1 VKNRAPQDN
10 GRGQVCGARARA
22 VSTLLVLLI
31 AACSGRKETQSQEAG
46 TGSPGTT
53 RAQAML
59 DAQVAATVGGDPLSL
74 KAFERYLSDNAGD
87 AEDDEAE
94 QANAIKSRLL
104 DQMIEEQILLRASQG
119 LGVTVSEAEIDDYL
133 SQIGVSEGEAEVA
146 GGEGKE
152 AFREKVRQSLVLQKV
167 KDRAVLSK
175 VEVTPGEVD
184 DYLKKQPETA
194 RVPRSVVLRQILIDD
209 KSLAERLSA
218 QLAKDPAKFE
228 AVARDSSVA
237 PDKGQARA
245 YSEDELPTEIK
256 DAAFKLEPGQVSPV
270 VEYAGAYLI
279 FQQVRKMEAQDADIR
294 DVKRRVQV
302 ELFRKKGEQ
311 ALERYIADLK
321 KDTEIHVNRA
331 VLPFDY
337 SGEYR
342 N

>member
-1 VKNRAPQDN
+1 M
-10 GRGQVCGARARA
+10 CGLRRRSCAAA
-22 VSTLLVLLI
+22 LLLL
-31 AACSGRKETQSQEAG
+31 AASGCSGKNEAPSQAG
-46 TGSPGTT
+46 ASATPETT

-59 DAQVAATVGGDPLSL
+59 DAQVIATVGGDPLPL
-74 KAFERYLSDNAGD
+74 KAFERYLADNAGD
-87 AEDDEAE
+87 SQDDDAE
-94 QANAIKSRLL
+94 QINAIKSRLL
-104 DQMIEEQILLRASQG
+104 DQMLEEQLLLRAAKG
-119 LGVTVSEAEIDDYL
+119 LGVTVSESEIDDYL

-146 GGEGKE
+146 GSEGKE
-152 AFREKVRQSLVLQKV
+152 AFRDKVRQSIVLQKV
-167 KDRAVLSK
+167 KDKAVLSK

-218 QLAKDPAKFE
+218 QLGKDPSKFE
-228 AVARDSSVA
+228 SLARDNSAA
-237 PDKGQARA
+237 PDKGQARTF
-245 YSEDELPTEIK
+245 SEEDLPAEIRE
-256 DAAFKLEPGQVSPV
+256 AAFKLEPGQVSPV
-270 VEYAGAYLI
+270 VEYAGMYLI
-279 FQQVRKMEAQDADIR
+279 LQQVHTMEAKDADLK
-294 DVKRRVQV
+294 DVRRRVQL

-337 SGEYR
+337 TGEYR

>member
-1 VKNRAPQDN
+1 V
-10 GRGQVCGARARA
+10 RGLRRCACAA
-22 VSTLLVLLI
+22 AVLLLPI
-31 AACSGRKETQSQEAG
+31 SACTGKTGTPAEAG
-46 TGSPGTT
+46 ATSTPATT

-59 DAQVAATVGGDPLSL
+59 DAQVIATVGGDPVPL
-74 KAFERYLSDNAGD
+74 KAFERYLADNAGD
-87 AEDDEAE
+87 SEDDDAE
-94 QANAIKSRLL
+94 QSKAIKSRLL
-104 DQMIEEQILLRASQG
+104 DQMLEEQLLLRGAKG
-119 LGVTVSEAEIDDYL
+119 LGVTVSESEIDDYL

-146 GGEGKE
+146 GSEGKE
-152 AFREKVRQSLVLQKV
+152 AFRDKVRQSLVLQKV
-167 KDRAVLSK
+167 KDKAVLSK

-209 KSLAERLSA
+209 KSLAEKLSA
-218 QLAKDPAKFE
+218 QLAKDPSKFE
-228 AVARDSSVA
+228 SLARDNSAA

-245 YSEDELPTEIK
+245 FGEDDLPAEIK
-256 DAAFKLEPGQVSPV
+256 EAAFKLEPGQVSPV
-270 VEYAGAYLI
+270 VEYAGMYLI
-279 FQQVRKMEAQDADIR
+279 LQQVRTMEAKDADLT
-294 DVKRRVQV
+294 DVRRRAQL

-337 SGEYR
+337 TGEYR